1 MPQSSYLEK
10 FNVGIAGT
18 VAKGL
23 EDEGV
28 TKSAYE
34 ALDFGKFVA
43 IQDTAGLYCKL
54 PATATAKIDGIAK
67 FKHKAPVAGLCRY
80 EANEPVSIAKEGCY
94 YAIAAEAITD
104 VKNPVYVDITSSD
117 KGKVR
122 QSANKVT
129 TVTLTFSGNLVSS
142 NVVNGVVNG
151 FALSATT
158 FATDHATTMGAIATK
173 IAAVSGVDSATV
185 SGNTIVVVSDAD
197 VDLELHGFI
206 VTAGASQATVTYP
219 TTSTQDGILLENA
232 VFEKKQDTVDGVV
245 AVNINLA

>member
-10 FNVGIAGT
+10 FNVGIAGAL
-18 VAKGL
+18 AKGGE

-43 IQDTAGLYCKL
+43 VQDTAGLYCKL
-54 PATATAKIDGIAK
+54 PVTATAKIDGIAK

-122 QSANKVT
+122 QSANKVIT
-129 TVTLTFSGNLVSS
+129 TVLTISS
-142 NVVNGVVNG
+142 TILTTEIIQGQINGVS
-151 FALSATT
+151 LSKTV
-158 FATDHATTMGAIATK
+158 FGTDHSTTLAALATK
-173 IAAVSGVDSATV
+173 INNLSGISASVTDTN
-185 SGNTIVVVSDAD
+185 SITIVSDAD
-197 VDLELHGFI
+197 VDLVVSGF
-206 VTAGASQATVTYP
+206 TTTGTQTFSYT

-232 VFEKKQDTVDGVV
+232 VFEEKQATVDGLV